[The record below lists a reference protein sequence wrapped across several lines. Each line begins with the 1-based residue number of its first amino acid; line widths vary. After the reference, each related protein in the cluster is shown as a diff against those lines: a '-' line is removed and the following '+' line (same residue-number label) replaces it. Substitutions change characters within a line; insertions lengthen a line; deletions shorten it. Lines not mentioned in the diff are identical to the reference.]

1 MNETQSQDG
10 IHSPTPIDPLTLPWG
25 RLMPVGLN
33 EEGCTTTNGYGG
45 VGGGRDYNNNG
56 GRDYRPNSSRGAKE
70 MLPRSPIRSGG
81 SITRSRSPSPGRK
94 SGERD
99 DSFSMGIRSPTT
111 PNVNF
116 LGLKNLL
123 PSDRFNE
130 YILGRSV
137 KVRLVGFVVVVVVVV
152 VWL

>member
-1 MNETQSQDG
+1 MNDTQSQDG

-33 EEGCTTTNGYGG
+33 EEEEGMPPA
-45 VGGGRDYNNNG
+45 GGGRDYNNNG
-56 GRDYRPNSSRGAKE
+56 GREYNRPNSSRGAKE
-70 MLPRSPIRSGG
+70 MLPRSPIRSG
-81 SITRSRSPSPGRK
+81 SSVTRSRSPSPSRK
-94 SGERD
+94 STGGRD
-99 DSFSMGIRSPTT
+99 DSFSQSPT

-137 KVRLVGFVVVVVVVV
+137 KVRYCFCWILV
-152 VWL
+152 VWDNAMYEG

>member
-1 MNETQSQDG
+1 MNDTQSQDG

-33 EEGCTTTNGYGG
+33 DEEGMPPPM
-45 VGGGRDYNNNG
+45 NNNG

-70 MLPRSPIRSGG
+70 MLPRSPIRSG
-81 SITRSRSPSPGRK
+81 SVTRSRSPSPGRK

-99 DSFSMGIRSPTT
+99 DSFSQSPT

-137 KVRLVGFVVVVVVVV
+137 KVRYGFYMYGLFEGLEGLVCF
-152 VWL
+152 

>member
-33 EEGCTTTNGYGG
+33 EEGISVNNNSG
-45 VGGGRDYNNNG
+45 VGGGGRDNSGGRDYNN
-56 GRDYRPNSSRGAKE
+56 RPNSSRGAKE

-81 SITRSRSPSPGRK
+81 SITRSRSPSPSRK
-94 SGERD
+94 SNGERD
-99 DSFSMGIRSPTT
+99 DSFSQSPTT
-111 PNVNF
+111 PHVNF

-137 KVRLVGFVVVVVVVV
+137 KVSSL
-152 VWL
+152 